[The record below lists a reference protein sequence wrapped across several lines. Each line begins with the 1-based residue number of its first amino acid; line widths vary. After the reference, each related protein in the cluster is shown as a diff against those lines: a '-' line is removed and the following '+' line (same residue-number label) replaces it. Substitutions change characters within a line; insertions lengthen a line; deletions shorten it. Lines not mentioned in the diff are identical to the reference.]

1 MHITLWSFSV
11 VALLSPATIALEATP
26 NSECAALCSDGS
38 NSTLND
44 ASAARTNS
52 SDIVCEDGEYTET
65 GNGIRYKN
73 CLNCLQKSEDI
84 WKGES
89 DVFWFLYNVRY
100 AFDVCLYSY
109 PDAAKTGTIN
119 SPCNI
124 ESSCGSLE
132 DALKTSLLQ
141 RTSDNQFEYCK
152 AEDSIIESSSYKEC
166 ISCLQ
171 STSNQK
177 FLANFLVA
185 LKAGC
190 IQEPERGDIIGLSGT
205 IFASSLVNITDPSTN
220 KTLPGDG
227 GAAVGSMTT
236 GTIVGIAVGC
246 GLGAAGLAWLLFMYC
261 RRSRNRRGTAIKI
274 SSPPPDTPMN
284 DRSMYGIQK
293 SSYFHDG
300 RKQPP
305 LPLIHDPPRAGGH
318 IRTMSNAQYYDGL
331 ERDGEDGLGNVNYHY
346 VPHSKS
352 NGPNSALPT
361 HHAYIPRVVSK
372 LPEPHITT
380 HTRKASAPD
389 SYALQTYLK
398 ANDDFGL
405 NRSSIS
411 DAMSNSTGSQNAS
424 RNPSPARQKDL
435 LEPLVASVPAPVASQ
450 APRRRLPSLTFP
462 SLHKLVIPR
471 KQNPLEVNLVS
482 ATPISADP
490 DPGREMRISKP
501 LAVLDPRFQDRPLG
515 GGTILANEVPVGF
528 SDEYLKRREANKS
541 PMLSGNSRVYG

>member
-1 MHITLWSFSV
+1 
-11 VALLSPATIALEATP
+11 
-26 NSECAALCSDGS
+26 
-38 NSTLND
+38 
-44 ASAARTNS
+44 
-52 SDIVCEDGEYTET
+52 
-65 GNGIRYKN
+65 
-73 CLNCLQKSEDI
+73 
-84 WKGES
+84 
-89 DVFWFLYNVRY
+89 
-100 AFDVCLYSY
+100 
-109 PDAAKTGTIN
+109 
-119 SPCNI
+119 
-124 ESSCGSLE
+124 
-132 DALKTSLLQ
+132 
-141 RTSDNQFEYCK
+141 
-152 AEDSIIESSSYKEC
+152 
-166 ISCLQ
+166 
-171 STSNQK
+171 
-177 FLANFLVA
+177 
-185 LKAGC
+185 
-190 IQEPERGDIIGLSGT
+190 
-205 IFASSLVNITDPSTN
+205 
-220 KTLPGDG
+220 
-227 GAAVGSMTT
+227 MTT

-293 SSYFHDG
+293 SSYFHDS
-300 RKQPP
+300 RRQP
-305 LPLIHDPPRAGGH
+305 LPPIHDPPRAGGH

-331 ERDGEDGLGNVNYHY
+331 ECDGEDGLGNVNYHY
-346 VPHSKS
+346 VPYSKS

-361 HHAYIPRVVSK
+361 HPAYIPRVVSK
-372 LPEPHITT
+372 LPEPHINT

-398 ANDDFGL
+398 ATDDFGL
-405 NRSSIS
+405 NRGSIS
-411 DAMSNSTGSQNAS
+411 DAKSNSTGSQNAS

-450 APRRRLPSLTFP
+450 APRPRLPSLTFP

-471 KQNPLEVNLVS
+471 KQNPPEVNLVS